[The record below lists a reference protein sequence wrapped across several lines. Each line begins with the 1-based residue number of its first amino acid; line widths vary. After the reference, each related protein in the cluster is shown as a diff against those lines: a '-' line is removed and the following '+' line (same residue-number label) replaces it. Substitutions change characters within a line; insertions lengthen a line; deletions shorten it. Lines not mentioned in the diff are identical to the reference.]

1 MGTEG
6 FDVIN
11 VKQLYWKDNAQ
22 IPLMQAPPLLP
33 NWQL

>member
-1 MGTEG
+1 MGTGG

-22 IPLMQAPPLLP
+22 IPLMQAPPLLS
-33 NWQL
+33 NCQL